1 MSNIDKARKWIV
13 EGTNDAVFHGGIFWE
28 KLNYDFGRISEL
40 GHTIIPADVI
50 DAWYPPAPAVSR
62 VLRENLEHIIHTC
75 PPARPQSLIKTIS
88 QTREVPERL
97 ISCGTGSSQLIFL
110 LLETLLTRKDL
121 AMIIDP
127 MYGEYLHVLENVV
140 GCKIVSHILKAKNNF
155 QISLNQII
163 KDVIQHKPKVI
174 VIVNPNSPAG
184 TYLSRAQVQ
193 ELIAATPNKTMIVID
208 ETYIEYVGKHE
219 SCETL
224 VDQHPNLCILKSMS
238 KVYALSGLRVGYL
251 IANANI
257 TKRLISRIPPW
268 SVSLPGQ
275 IAAIAALS
283 NWKYYAEKIEKTHK
297 LEALLFRELA
307 KLPGLIPF
315 PSVTNFILCQ
325 LRKITASQLIEKLRD
340 KGVYIRNCDSM
351 SKQFHNHFVRIT
363 VLDQESNNKVL
374 HAIKSI
380 L

>member
-1 MSNIDKARKWIV
+1 MSNTGKMRKGQIDVA
-13 EGTNDAVFHGGIFWE
+13 AFHGGSFWE
-28 KLNYDFGRISEL
+28 KFKYDFSRISEL
-40 GHTIIPADVI
+40 GHTIIPADVL
-50 DAWYPPAPAVSR
+50 DAWYPPAPAVSQ
-62 VLRENLEHIIHTC
+62 VLRKHLEHIIHTS

-110 LLETLLTRKDL
+110 LLEILFTQKDL

-127 MYGEYLHVLENVV
+127 MYGEYLHVMEKVV
-140 GCKIVSHILKAKNNF
+140 GCKIVSHALKPENNF
-155 QISLNQII
+155 QVSLSQLI
-163 KDVIQHKPKVI
+163 KDVIQHKPKVV

-184 TYLSRAQVQ
+184 TYMTRAQVQ
-193 ELIAATPNKTMIVID
+193 EFIAAVPKNTMIIVD
-208 ETYIEYVGKHE
+208 ETYIEYVGHHE

-238 KVYALSGLRVGYL
+238 KIYALSGLRVGYL
-251 IANANI
+251 IANASI
-257 TKRLISRIPPW
+257 TKSLILRIPPW

-275 IAAIAALS
+275 MAAIAAIS
-283 NWKYYAEKIEKTHK
+283 NWKYYAKKIEKTHK
-297 LEALLFRELA
+297 LEKLLFRELA
-307 KLPGLIPF
+307 KLPGLVTF

-325 LRKITASQLIEKLRD
+325 LKKISASLLIEKLKD

-363 VLDQESNNKVL
+363 VLDQESNNRVL
-374 HAIKSI
+374 HAIKGI
-380 L
+380 LG